1 MKEDARILVVDDEK
15 MVCLALTNWLEE
27 ENYFAHA
34 VEDGPKAIAAVNQ
47 ENWDIVLLDLRM
59 PGMDGMEVL
68 KQVKEVAPHTVV
80 IMMTAYASIP
90 GAVQAMKEGA
100 YDYIVKPLDVE
111 QLTLMLKRIVE
122 HQQLITENILLRKR
136 LTEQYEF
143 EDIIGR
149 SEAMQEVFEMIKA
162 VTDTNAT
169 VLVTGET
176 GTGKELVARAI
187 HSNSSQRYGPFVAT
201 SCGAL
206 PETLLESESFGYDKG
221 AFTGADRTKKGRF
234 ELANGGTLFLDEVGD
249 ISMKTQIKLLR
260 VLQEKRFRR
269 LGGTDSIEVDVRL
282 ISATNRDLVA
292 AIEEGSFR
300 SDLYYRLNVAPLSIP
315 ALSERK
321 EDIALLARF
330 FVERSCKK
338 HAKPTI
344 TLGGEI
350 LHKLECYHWPGNVRE
365 LENCIERLVIFSQ
378 GEAANIKDLPEEVQY
393 PQLAVGKAVFQIPPE
408 GVSMPQLEKQLVI
421 TALERNDWNQTHAAN
436 FLGISRNVLIYRMQK
451 YRLGPYENIPDD
463 DQVETADEDNISIAI
478 RDTGERED
486 H

>member
-1 MKEDARILVVDDEK
+1 MKEDARVLVVDDEP

-27 ENYFAHA
+27 ENYFAQA
-34 VEDGPKAIAAVNQ
+34 VEDGPQAIKAVRG

-59 PGMDGMEVL
+59 PGMDGLEVL
-68 KQVKEVAPHTVV
+68 KQVKEIAPQTVV

-100 YDYIVKPLDVE
+100 YDYIVKPLDVD

-149 SEAMQEVFEMIKA
+149 SEAMQEVFSMIKA

-169 VLVTGET
+169 VLITGET

-206 PETLLESESFGYDKG
+206 PETLLESELFGYEKG
-221 AFTGADRTKKGRF
+221 AFTGADRAKKGRF

-260 VLQEKRFRR
+260 VLQEKSFSR
-269 LGGTDSIEVDVRL
+269 LGGTGQIKVDVRL

-292 AIEEGSFR
+292 AIEDGSFR
-300 SDLYYRLNVAPLSIP
+300 SDLYYRLNVVSIQLPPLR
-315 ALSERK
+315 ERK
-321 EDIALLARF
+321 DDVPLLAVHF
-330 FVERSCKK
+330 INKYNVEFNKK
-338 HAKPTI
+338 FDRVDRKAMDFMMD
-344 TLGGEI
+344 
-350 LHKLECYHWPGNVRE
+350 YHWPGNVRE
-365 LENCIERLVIFSQ
+365 LENVIERALVIDQ
-378 GEAANIKDLPEEVQY
+378 GPEVQVKHLPFCNVESPLTEE
-393 PQLAVGKAVFQIPPE
+393 PQSLQEV
-408 GVSMPQLEKQLVI
+408 EKIHIEKMLQ
-421 TALERNDWNQTHAAN
+421 RNDWNIAKTA
-436 FLGISRNVLIYRMQK
+436 
-451 YRLGPYENIPDD
+451 RLLNIDRSTLHKKIKKFGLEK
-463 DQVETADEDNISIAI
+463 QQ
-478 RDTGERED
+478 
-486 H
+486 

>member
-1 MKEDARILVVDDEK
+1 MKEDARVLVVDDEQ
-15 MVCLALTNWLEE
+15 MVCLALRNWLEE
-27 ENYFAHA
+27 ENYLAHA
-34 VEDGPKAIAAVNQ
+34 VADGPQAIAAVRD

-68 KQVKEVAPHTVV
+68 KQIKEIAPHTVV

-149 SEAMQEVFEMIKA
+149 SEPMQEVFDMIKA

-169 VLVTGET
+169 VLITGET

-206 PETLLESESFGYDKG
+206 PETLLESELFGYEKG

-249 ISMKTQIKLLR
+249 ISIKTQIKLLR
-260 VLQEKRFRR
+260 VLQEKSFRR

-292 AIEEGSFR
+292 AIEEDSFR
-300 SDLYYRLNVAPLSIP
+300 SDLYYRLNVVSIHLPPLR
-315 ALSERK
+315 ERQD
-321 EDIALLARF
+321 DISLLAAHF
-330 FVERSCKK
+330 MNKYNVEFNKK
-338 HAKPTI
+338 FDRVARKAMD
-344 TLGGEI
+344 LMMD
-350 LHKLECYHWPGNVRE
+350 YHWPGNVRE
-365 LENCIERLVIFSQ
+365 LENVIERALVIDQ
-378 GEAANIKDLPEEVQY
+378 GPEVRVRHLPFCNVEMVPTDEPQSLQEVERLHIEKMLDRNNWNI
-393 PQLAVGKAVFQIPPE
+393 AR
-408 GVSMPQLEKQLVI
+408 
-421 TALERNDWNQTHAAN
+421 TA
-436 FLGISRNVLIYRMQK
+436 
-451 YRLGPYENIPDD
+451 RLLNIDRTTLHKKVKKFGL
-463 DQVETADEDNISIAI
+463 Q
-478 RDTGERED
+478 RQ
-486 H
+486 

>member
-1 MKEDARILVVDDEK
+1 MMEDARVLVVDDEQ
-15 MVCLALTNWLEE
+15 MVCLALKNWLEE
-27 ENYFAHA
+27 ENYLAHA
-34 VEDGPKAIAAVNQ
+34 VEDGPQAIAAVRE

-68 KQVKEVAPHTVV
+68 KQIKEIAPHTVV
-80 IMMTAYASIP
+80 IMMTAYASIA

-149 SEAMQEVFEMIKA
+149 SEPMQEVFEMIKA

-206 PETLLESESFGYDKG
+206 PETLLESELFGYERG

-260 VLQEKRFRR
+260 VLQEKSFRR

-300 SDLYYRLNVAPLSIP
+300 SDLYYRLNVVSIHLPPLR
-315 ALSERK
+315 ERK
-321 EDIALLARF
+321 DDIPLLAAHF
-330 FVERSCKK
+330 MNKYNVEFNKK
-338 HAKPTI
+338 FDRVARKAMDFMI
-344 TLGGEI
+344 D
-350 LHKLECYHWPGNVRE
+350 YHWPGNVRE
-365 LENCIERLVIFSQ
+365 LENVIERAIVIDQ
-378 GEAANIKDLPEEVQY
+378 GPEVRVRHLPFCNVEMVPTDEPQSLQEVERLHIEKMLDRNNWNI
-393 PQLAVGKAVFQIPPE
+393 AR
-408 GVSMPQLEKQLVI
+408 
-421 TALERNDWNQTHAAN
+421 TA
-436 FLGISRNVLIYRMQK
+436 
-451 YRLGPYENIPDD
+451 RLLNIDRTTLHKKVKKFGL
-463 DQVETADEDNISIAI
+463 Q
-478 RDTGERED
+478 RQ
-486 H
+486 

>member
-1 MKEDARILVVDDEK
+1 MKEDARVLVVDDEP

-27 ENYFAHA
+27 ENYFAQA
-34 VEDGPKAIAAVNQ
+34 VEDGPQAIKAVRG

-59 PGMDGMEVL
+59 PGMDGLEVL
-68 KQVKEVAPHTVV
+68 KKVKEIAPQTVV

-100 YDYIVKPLDVE
+100 YDYIVKPLDVD

-149 SEAMQEVFEMIKA
+149 SEAMQEVFSMIKA

-169 VLVTGET
+169 VLITGET

-206 PETLLESESFGYDKG
+206 PETLLESELFGYDKG

-260 VLQEKRFRR
+260 VLQEKSFSR
-269 LGGTDSIEVDVRL
+269 LGGTGQIKVDVRL

-300 SDLYYRLNVAPLSIP
+300 SDLYYRLNVVSIQLPPLR
-315 ALSERK
+315 ERK
-321 EDIALLARF
+321 DDVPLLAVHF
-330 FVERSCKK
+330 INKYNVEFNKK
-338 HAKPTI
+338 FDRVDRKAMDFMMD
-344 TLGGEI
+344 
-350 LHKLECYHWPGNVRE
+350 YHWPGNVRE
-365 LENCIERLVIFSQ
+365 LENVIERALVIDH
-378 GEAANIKDLPEEVQY
+378 GPEVQVKHLPFCNVESPLTEE
-393 PQLAVGKAVFQIPPE
+393 PQSLQEVERIHIEKMLQKNDWNIAKTARLLNIDRSTLHKKIKKFG
-408 GVSMPQLEKQLVI
+408 LEKQ
-421 TALERNDWNQTHAAN
+421 Q
-436 FLGISRNVLIYRMQK
+436 
-451 YRLGPYENIPDD
+451 
-463 DQVETADEDNISIAI
+463 
-478 RDTGERED
+478 
-486 H
+486 

>member
-1 MKEDARILVVDDEK
+1 MKEDARVLVVDDEP

-27 ENYFAHA
+27 ENYFAQA
-34 VEDGPKAIAAVNQ
+34 VEDGPQAVKAVRE

-68 KQVKEVAPHTVV
+68 KQVKEIAPQTVV

-90 GAVQAMKEGA
+90 GAVQAMQEGA
-100 YDYIVKPLDVE
+100 YDYIVKPLDVD

-136 LTEQYEF
+136 LTEQYEY

-149 SEAMQEVFEMIKA
+149 SEAMQEVFSMIKA

-169 VLVTGET
+169 VLITGET

-206 PETLLESESFGYDKG
+206 PETLLESELFGYEKG

-249 ISMKTQIKLLR
+249 ISMKTQIRLLR
-260 VLQEKRFRR
+260 VLQEKSFTR
-269 LGGTDSIEVDVRL
+269 LGGTEQIKVDVRL
-282 ISATNRDLVA
+282 VSATNRDLVA

-300 SDLYYRLNVAPLSIP
+300 SDLYYRLNVVSIQLPPLR
-315 ALSERK
+315 ERI
-321 EDIALLARF
+321 DDVPLLAAHF
-330 FVERSCKK
+330 INKYNVEFNKK
-338 HAKPTI
+338 FDRVDRKAMDFMMD
-344 TLGGEI
+344 
-350 LHKLECYHWPGNVRE
+350 YHWPGNVRE
-365 LENCIERLVIFSQ
+365 LENVIERAIVIDQ
-378 GEAANIKDLPEEVQY
+378 GPQMKVKHLPFCNIESPLTEEPRSLQEV
-393 PQLAVGKAVFQIPPE
+393 
-408 GVSMPQLEKQLVI
+408 EKSHIEKMLQ
-421 TALERNDWNQTHAAN
+421 RNDWNIAKTA
-436 FLGISRNVLIYRMQK
+436 
-451 YRLGPYENIPDD
+451 RLLNIDRS
-463 DQVETADEDNISIAI
+463 TLHKKIKKF
-478 RDTGERED
+478 GLERQQ
-486 H
+486 

>member
-1 MKEDARILVVDDEK
+1 MTEDARVLVVDDEP

-27 ENYFAHA
+27 ENYFAQA
-34 VEDGPKAIAAVNQ
+34 VEDGVQAVKAVRE

-68 KQVKEVAPHTVV
+68 KQVKEIAPQTVV

-90 GAVQAMKEGA
+90 GAVQAMQEGA
-100 YDYIVKPLDVE
+100 YDYIVKPLDVD

-136 LTEQYEF
+136 LTEQYEY

-149 SEAMQEVFEMIKA
+149 SEAMQEVFSMIKA

-169 VLVTGET
+169 VLITGET

-206 PETLLESESFGYDKG
+206 PETLLESELFGYEKG

-249 ISMKTQIKLLR
+249 ISMKTQIRLLR
-260 VLQEKRFRR
+260 VLQEKSFSR
-269 LGGTDSIEVDVRL
+269 LGGTEQIKVDVRL

-300 SDLYYRLNVAPLSIP
+300 SDLYYRLNVVSIQLPPLR
-315 ALSERK
+315 ERI
-321 EDIALLARF
+321 DDVPLLAAHF
-330 FVERSCKK
+330 INKYNVEFNKK
-338 HAKPTI
+338 FDRVDRKAMDFMMD
-344 TLGGEI
+344 
-350 LHKLECYHWPGNVRE
+350 YHWPGNVRE
-365 LENCIERLVIFSQ
+365 LENVIERAIVIDQ
-378 GEAANIKDLPEEVQY
+378 GPQMKVKHLPFCNIESPLTEEPRSLQEV
-393 PQLAVGKAVFQIPPE
+393 
-408 GVSMPQLEKQLVI
+408 EKSHIEKMLQ
-421 TALERNDWNQTHAAN
+421 RNDWNIAKTA
-436 FLGISRNVLIYRMQK
+436 
-451 YRLGPYENIPDD
+451 RLLNIDRS
-463 DQVETADEDNISIAI
+463 TLHKKIKKF
-478 RDTGERED
+478 GLERQQ
-486 H
+486 

>member
-1 MKEDARILVVDDEK
+1 MKEDARVLVVDDEQ
-15 MVCLALTNWLEE
+15 MVCLALKNWLEE
-27 ENYFAHA
+27 ENYLAHA
-34 VEDGPKAIAAVNQ
+34 VEDGPQAIAAVRE

-68 KQVKEVAPHTVV
+68 KQIKEIAPHTVI
-80 IMMTAYASIP
+80 IMMTAYASIA

-149 SEAMQEVFEMIKA
+149 SEPMQEVFEMIKA

-206 PETLLESESFGYDKG
+206 PETLLESELFGYEKG

-260 VLQEKRFRR
+260 VLQEKSFRR

-292 AIEEGSFR
+292 AIEDGSFR
-300 SDLYYRLNVAPLSIP
+300 SDLYYRLNVVSIHLPPLR
-315 ALSERK
+315 ERK
-321 EDIALLARF
+321 DDIPLLAAHF
-330 FVERSCKK
+330 MNKYNVEFNKK
-338 HAKPTI
+338 FDRVARKAMDFMI
-344 TLGGEI
+344 D
-350 LHKLECYHWPGNVRE
+350 YHWPGHVRE
-365 LENCIERLVIFSQ
+365 LENVIERAIVIDQ
-378 GEAANIKDLPEEVQY
+378 GPEVRLRHLPFCNVEMVPTDEPQSLQEVERLHIEKMLDRNNWNI
-393 PQLAVGKAVFQIPPE
+393 AR
-408 GVSMPQLEKQLVI
+408 
-421 TALERNDWNQTHAAN
+421 TA
-436 FLGISRNVLIYRMQK
+436 
-451 YRLGPYENIPDD
+451 RLLNIDRTTLHKKVKKFGL
-463 DQVETADEDNISIAI
+463 Q
-478 RDTGERED
+478 RQ
-486 H
+486 

>member
-1 MKEDARILVVDDEK
+1 MKEDARVLVVDDEQ
-15 MVCLALTNWLEE
+15 MVCLALRNWLEE
-27 ENYFAHA
+27 ENYLAHA
-34 VEDGPKAIAAVNQ
+34 VEDGPQAIAALRE

-68 KQVKEVAPHTVV
+68 KQIKEIAPHTVV
-80 IMMTAYASIP
+80 IMMTAYASIA

-149 SEAMQEVFEMIKA
+149 SEPMQEVFEMIKA

-206 PETLLESESFGYDKG
+206 PETLLESELFGYEKG

-260 VLQEKRFRR
+260 VLQEKSFRR
-269 LGGTDSIEVDVRL
+269 LGGTNSIEVDVRL

-292 AIEEGSFR
+292 AIEEDSFR
-300 SDLYYRLNVAPLSIP
+300 SDLYYRLNVVSIHLPPLR
-315 ALSERK
+315 ERK
-321 EDIALLARF
+321 DDIPLLAAHF
-330 FVERSCKK
+330 MNKYNVEFNKK
-338 HAKPTI
+338 FDRVARKAMDFMMD
-344 TLGGEI
+344 
-350 LHKLECYHWPGNVRE
+350 YHWPGNVRE
-365 LENCIERLVIFSQ
+365 LENVIERAIVIDQ
-378 GEAANIKDLPEEVQY
+378 GPEVSVRHLPFCNVEMVPTDEPQSLQEVERLHIERMLDRNNWNI
-393 PQLAVGKAVFQIPPE
+393 AR
-408 GVSMPQLEKQLVI
+408 
-421 TALERNDWNQTHAAN
+421 TA
-436 FLGISRNVLIYRMQK
+436 
-451 YRLGPYENIPDD
+451 RLLNIDRTTLHKKVKKFGL
-463 DQVETADEDNISIAI
+463 Q
-478 RDTGERED
+478 RQ
-486 H
+486 

>member
-1 MKEDARILVVDDEK
+1 MKEDARVLVVDDEP

-27 ENYFAHA
+27 ENYFAQA
-34 VEDGPKAIAAVNQ
+34 VEDGPQAIKAVRG

-59 PGMDGMEVL
+59 PGMDGLEVL
-68 KQVKEVAPHTVV
+68 KQVKEIAPQTVV

-100 YDYIVKPLDVE
+100 YDYIVKPLDVD
-111 QLTLMLKRIVE
+111 QLTLMLKRIVD

-149 SEAMQEVFEMIKA
+149 SEAMQEVFSMIKA

-169 VLVTGET
+169 VLITGET

-206 PETLLESESFGYDKG
+206 PETLLESELFGYEKG
-221 AFTGADRTKKGRF
+221 AFTGADRAKKGRF
-234 ELANGGTLFLDEVGD
+234 ELADGGTLFLDEMGD

-260 VLQEKRFRR
+260 VLQEKSFSR
-269 LGGTDSIEVDVRL
+269 LGGTEQIKVDVRL

-300 SDLYYRLNVAPLSIP
+300 SDLYYRLNVVSIHLPPLR
-315 ALSERK
+315 ERK
-321 EDIALLARF
+321 DDVPLLAVHF
-330 FVERSCKK
+330 INKYNVEFNKK
-338 HAKPTI
+338 FDRVDRKAMDFMMD
-344 TLGGEI
+344 
-350 LHKLECYHWPGNVRE
+350 YHWPGNVRE
-365 LENCIERLVIFSQ
+365 LENVIERAIVIDQ
-378 GEAANIKDLPEEVQY
+378 GPEVQVRHL
-393 PQLAVGKAVFQIPPE
+393 PFCNVESPPTE
-408 GVSMPQLEKQLVI
+408 EPRSLQEVERIHIEKMLQ
-421 TALERNDWNQTHAAN
+421 RNDWNIAKTA
-436 FLGISRNVLIYRMQK
+436 
-451 YRLGPYENIPDD
+451 RLLNIDRSTLHKKIKKFGLEK
-463 DQVETADEDNISIAI
+463 QQ
-478 RDTGERED
+478 
-486 H
+486 